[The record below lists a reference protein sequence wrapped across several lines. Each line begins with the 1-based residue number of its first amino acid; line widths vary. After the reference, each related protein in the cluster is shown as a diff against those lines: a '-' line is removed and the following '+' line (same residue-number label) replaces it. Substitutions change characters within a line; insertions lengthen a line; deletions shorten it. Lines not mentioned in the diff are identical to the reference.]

1 MPLHVPGVKVSPS
14 MAGDWQYLDYG
25 QARVTIGGE
34 REITVVFGEDD
45 APTLQGT
52 YTIAGL
58 ALAVDPTEQR
68 LVPTPL
74 ILYQAQRHLPG
85 CESFP
90 GQCPFLGFGGHAA
103 RETADAEG
111 GRGWRLSQGC
121 DAPSVS
127 SCAARR
133 SMPTTP
139 AALPDPSVHPV
150 PTYMP
155 CCRAA
160 ESDLREDD
168 DRTMSSVRRQCEPH
182 ARSVDR
188 CAQSSLYTATSL
200 CTGLF

>member
-1 MPLHVPGVKVSPS
+1 M
-14 MAGDWQYLDYG
+14 
-25 QARVTIGGE
+25 
-34 REITVVFGEDD
+34 VFGEDD

-85 CESFP
+85 CESCQS
-90 GQCPFLGFGGHAA
+90 QCPFLGLGGHAA
-103 RETADAEG
+103 RETAAAEG

-127 SCAARR
+127 SFAARR

-150 PTYMP
+150 PTYMSV
-155 CCRAA
+155 AG
-160 ESDLREDD
+160 LLN
-168 DRTMSSVRRQCEPH
+168 RTFGKTTIGRCHLFGGNVNL
-182 ARSVDR
+182 ARSVNR
-188 CAQSSLYTATSL
+188 CAQSSLYTSTSL
-200 CTGLF
+200 CIGLSLTLQSWSVHTDSWEIAMCSGPGRPSWAS